1 VASTPA
7 VFRDLGTLVIMLP
20 MPDWTFGAGRTGCR
34 RSGPARVRWSGG
46 G

>member
-20 MPDWTFGAGRTGCR
+20 MPDWTFGIGPDRVQAVG
-34 RSGPARVRWSGG
+34 SGPGPLEWRR
-46 G
+46 